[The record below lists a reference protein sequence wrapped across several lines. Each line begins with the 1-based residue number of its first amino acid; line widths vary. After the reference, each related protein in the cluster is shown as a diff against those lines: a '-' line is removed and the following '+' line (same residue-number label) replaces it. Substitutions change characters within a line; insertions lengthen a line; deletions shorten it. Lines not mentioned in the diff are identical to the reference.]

1 MGRLPDLP
9 EFCIAR
15 YDGLAVKGFSRS
27 HHWLHGSNSIPSPL
41 EFGPRLMDEGGA
53 QQDSAGQSAVTV
65 LVVLFGALLAYF
77 RFFAYGFVLY
87 LADIE
92 ANVDVLPLSKQKHL
106 HFLTLKVANRGTFR
120 LRIESVHWEAIDY
133 PIPTGAAHETGT
145 EISGISAEQLRRQ
158 VIDRGEAINLPL

>member
-1 MGRLPDLP
+1 MGWLSRGFLAAITGFTVL
-9 EFCIAR
+9 IAFLLLWNLDPVSWMR
-15 YDGLAVKGFSRS
+15 VEHNKIL
-27 HHWLHGSNSIPSPL
+27 LGSL
-41 EFGPRLMDEGGA
+41 
-53 QQDSAGQSAVTV
+53 QSAVTV